1 MEYSNTQK
9 DPSLTTWC
17 VLKDRKASYSRIF
30 ILNFTNVQFEFR
42 VKIFN
47 SIENTALQ
55 IYICVMILILKYYDL
70 T

>member
-1 MEYSNTQK
+1 MEYSKTQK

-42 VKIFN
+42 VRIFN